1 MGLDVRRDPSGREN
15 RAQRAARRLAHSRA
29 LPEPVPVQSGRLAQA
44 VRPRPRPGNEQRP
57 AREAA
62 AGGVS
67 DSGGRTRQGD
77 GQAVPGNGN
86 RPGDQKTMTV
96 TTITDA
102 QLTPKDYAS
111 DQEVRWCPGCGDY
124 AILKAVQKACAE
136 LGVRREQTVFVSG
149 IKLANPELDVWVMTG
164 DGDGL
169 SIGGNHML
177 HVLRRNVDL
186 NIILFHNEIYG
197 LTKGQYSPTS
207 RRGTRSPSTPFGSVE
222 NPVSACAFALG
233 SGARFVARSI
243 DTLQPHLIGVLKRGH
258 AHKGA
263 SFVEILQNCVVFNDA
278 VFENITGK
286 DVAADAQI
294 LLEHGKPL
302 LFGKQKE
309 KGLRLKP
316 GKLELEIV
324 TLGEGG
330 VTAVDIRVNDEK
342 NRPLA
347 MLLARLEP
355 PFPTAMGVLHCNP
368 TESYEHDVY
377 AQKGAAQG
385 KGDLDALL
393 NSERT
398 WEVVP

>member
-1 MGLDVRRDPSGREN
+1 
-15 RAQRAARRLAHSRA
+15 
-29 LPEPVPVQSGRLAQA
+29 
-44 VRPRPRPGNEQRP
+44 
-57 AREAA
+57 
-62 AGGVS
+62 
-67 DSGGRTRQGD
+67 
-77 GQAVPGNGN
+77 
-86 RPGDQKTMTV
+86 MTV

-102 QLTPKDYAS
+102 QLAPKDYGS

-136 LGVRREQTVFVSG
+136 LGVTRERTVFVSG
-149 IKLANPELDVWVMTG
+149 IGCAARFPYYMSTYGFHTVHGRAPAIATGIKLANPDLDVWVMTG

-186 NIILFHNEIYG
+186 QIILFNNEIYG

-207 RRGTRSPSTPFGSVE
+207 RRGTRSPSTPQGSIE
-222 NPVSACAFALG
+222 YPVSACAFALG

-243 DTLQPHLIGVLKRGH
+243 DTLQAHLVATLKRAH

-278 VFENITGK
+278 VFEHITGK
-286 DVAADAQI
+286 DAAPDAQVV
-294 LLEHGKPL
+294 LEHGKPL
-302 LFGKQKE
+302 LFGKNKE
-309 KGLRLKP
+309 KGLRLTP

-324 TLGEGG
+324 TVGG
-330 VTAVDIRVNDEK
+330 NGSVAVADIVVHDET

-347 MLLARLEP
+347 QLLAALEP
-355 PFPTAMGVLHCNP
+355 PFPVAMGVLYCSP
-368 TESYEHDVY
+368 AAPYEQELL
-377 AQKGAAQG
+377 AQVAAARG
-385 KGDLDALL
+385 TGGGDLDTLL

-398 WEVVP
+398 WEVTQ

>member
-1 MGLDVRRDPSGREN
+1 
-15 RAQRAARRLAHSRA
+15 
-29 LPEPVPVQSGRLAQA
+29 
-44 VRPRPRPGNEQRP
+44 
-57 AREAA
+57 
-62 AGGVS
+62 
-67 DSGGRTRQGD
+67 
-77 GQAVPGNGN
+77 
-86 RPGDQKTMTV
+86 MTV

-102 QLTPKDYAS
+102 QLAPKDYAS

-136 LGVRREQTVFVSG
+136 MALVRERTVFVSGIGCAARFPYYMSTYGFHTVHGRAPAIATG

-186 NIILFHNEIYG
+186 NIILFNNEIYG

-207 RRGTRSPSTPFGSVE
+207 RRGTRSPSTPLGSIE
-222 NPVSACAFALG
+222 HPVSACGFTLG
-233 SGARFVARSI
+233 VSARFVARSI
-243 DTLQPHLIGVLKRGH
+243 DTQQAHLISVLKRAH
-258 AHKGA
+258 AHTGA

-278 VFENITGK
+278 VFDHITGK
-286 DVAADAQI
+286 EVAADAQI
-294 LLEHGKPL
+294 LVEHGKPL
-302 LFGKQKE
+302 VFGKNKD

-316 GKLELEIV
+316 GKIELEIAPAGAD
-324 TLGEGG
+324 TL
-330 VTAVDIRVNDEK
+330 VHDET

-347 MLLARLEP
+347 QLLAALEP
-355 PFPTAMGVLHCNP
+355 PFPTAMGVLYCNP

-377 AQKGAAQG
+377 AQQGAAPG

-398 WEVVP
+398 WEVS